1 MAQNMEE
8 TSVDETVGSK
18 FALQKGVH
26 TERFRGSIV
35 VSIPACHAGNPGSI
49 PGLGVFFLGC
59 TKNFSRQEKN
69 VEEQG
74 IDPCASC
81 MLSMRSTI

>member
-49 PGLGVFFLGC
+49 PGLGVFFGQAK
-59 TKNFSRQEKN
+59 THKRAEEKMWRSR
-69 VEEQG
+69 VS
-74 IDPCASC
+74 IPVPHAC
-81 MLSMRSTI
+81 